1 MGGLFIIKAAVLLQL
16 AAQLYGGVGIGESV
30 QPDDDS
36 GVGATGRA
44 GGGHPQLLVFEQAV
58 AAPGHPVALQ
68 VKIGRIGLYAGTAL
82 GHRLAGDLGTVLGI
96 DHGGAHRAPAKL
108 YLAGIAA
115 QLAVGLAAQQLVGRH
130 AQRLAADILQ
140 GNVDGADGGKH
151 DDPAAQAPKRLAVER
166 VPHRFA
172 VHGVHAEDEPGKI
185 QQQAAGPVAAG
196 VGDARLAKAADAA
209 AGVDPDDERLPM
221 CAGDAGLGGGVWGD
235 GCAGKLYTG
244 TLFCPLSARERPLE
258 KQLPAT
264 TGHAYKN
271 DHRRLF
277 TGVLAGRVKAGSGAA
292 C

>member
-1 MGGLFIIKAAVLLQL
+1 M
-16 AAQLYGGVGIGESV
+16 
-30 QPDDDS
+30 
-36 GVGATGRA
+36 
-44 GGGHPQLLVFEQAV
+44 
-58 AAPGHPVALQ
+58 
-68 VKIGRIGLYAGTAL
+68 
-82 GHRLAGDLGTVLGI
+82 
-96 DHGGAHRAPAKL
+96 
-108 YLAGIAA
+108 AGIAA

-130 AQRLAADILQ
+130 AQRLAADIPQ
-140 GNVDGADGGKH
+140 GNVDGADGGEH
-151 DDPAAQAPKRLAVER
+151 DGPAVQAPKRLAVER

-172 VHGVHAEDEPGKI
+172 VYGVHAEDELSKI
-185 QQQAAGPVAAG
+185 PQQAAGPVADG

-221 CAGDAGLGGGVWGD
+221 CAGDAGLGGGVWDD

-244 TLFCPLSARERPLE
+244 TLFCPLSARELPLE

>member
-172 VHGVHAEDEPGKI
+172 VHGVHAEATPASPKPQMPLPVLTRTMSGCRCAPGML
-185 QQQAAGPVAAG
+185 ALAVVFGAMGVPVNFIPVPYFALFQPG
-196 VGDARLAKAADAA
+196 SGHWKSSYRPP
-209 AGVDPDDERLPM
+209 PDTPT
-221 CAGDAGLGGGVWGD
+221 
-235 GCAGKLYTG
+235 KT
-244 TLFCPLSARERPLE
+244 
-258 KQLPAT
+258 T
-264 TGHAYKN
+264 TGAY
-271 DHRRLF
+271 LQAF
-277 TGVLAGRVKAGSGAA
+277 
-292 C
+292 